1 MSLQSY
7 QGGVGDRGAA
17 VACLRVQLGLCMPI
31 DAVPT
36 LASTSAI
43 CWKGLLDLP
52 ARHILSHFEQLWT
65 LGL

>member
-1 MSLQSY
+1 MMA
-7 QGGVGDRGAA
+7 GDRGVV
-17 VACLRVQLGLCMPI
+17 VACLRVQLGLCMLI
-31 DAVPT
+31 DAVPS

-52 ARHILSHFEQLWT
+52 ATHTLSHFEQLQT